1 MTTKIPSNG
10 KCEICK
16 KMIRDIKKHKEINIC
31 ANCRNRTLR
40 YFIREGFKITLSK
53 PNKLHSPDK
62 TNHPVGELRHPSLC
76 IRSVLADNM
85 R

>member
-1 MTTKIPSNG
+1 
-10 KCEICK
+10 
-16 KMIRDIKKHKEINIC
+16 MIKEIRRC
-31 ANCRNRTLR
+31 KFCRRILAKKNKTDLC
-40 YFIREGFKITLSK
+40 YFHSTKTKETK
-53 PNKLHSPDK
+53 KLHSPDK